1 MPLLYKILKAN
12 DYNWWEKGDES
23 VVFDL
28 DGVKFSTPIC
38 FEDVFGYLSAEF
50 VKAGA
55 DVIVNMTNDN
65 WSKKV
70 SAELQH
76 AAIGTYRSIETRKAT
91 IRGTNSGIT
100 CLITPT
106 GKMEDIMEPFAMGS
120 HLYEV
125 PVYQSEKNTFYVE
138 HIDLFAHIAI
148 YISASALAAGLII
161 SIMKKV
167 KKNER

>member
-1 MPLLYKILKAN
+1 
-12 DYNWWEKGDES
+12 
-23 VVFDL
+23 
-28 DGVKFSTPIC
+28 
-38 FEDVFGYLSAEF
+38 
-50 VKAGA
+50 
-55 DVIVNMTNDN
+55 MTNDN

-106 GKMEDIMEPFAMGS
+106 GKMEDIMEPFTMGS

-125 PVYQSEKNTFYVE
+125 PVYQSEKNTDMQE
-138 HIDLFAHIAI
+138 AWLLF
-148 YISASALAAGLII
+148 
-161 SIMKKV
+161 M
-167 KKNER
+167 